1 MTLRQW
7 RRKLV
12 ITCLLVALIVVLYW
26 NHKRLTADL
35 RSLDARRR
43 VGSGGGGGGDGR
55 HSPSAQESA
64 VDDKPIAADDLTWR
78 LLTTIDTNIIDIEGV
93 YDKKLVDLSELKKC
107 DLCLGIDFCHTL
119 VTNLL
124 VTTAPALPSYIS
136 LRNAVM
142 KTTNEKITLMS
153 QSSDKW
159 SRLESIVCANAS
171 QRVATCDHSLAVRN
185 SFMAK
190 SDLFAIDNYR
200 HLFRQI
206 VMQMRANGGHQ
217 QNELFLQGVFTQCTT
232 KKYLQLLQ
240 NSFDTNDDKRVD
252 LSEQSHLLSSLLAF
266 PGYAVHRMLS
276 KSETDLQTLKIRGVC
291 GRLVAFEGNFQT
303 LADFIAAEKSFEV
316 IAGLAVQ
323 IIQLVDDLQDEDPNW
338 YYLHTELTIDSYV
351 VNTEGE
357 VFLSDLNH
365 MLVIDKSL
373 LEDHSLRRQQSLLHS
388 QVCNEPCFQTFHKRF
403 LEAFN
408 TTSSLPSLECQRV
421 HLYYGQHM
429 YAMICRN
436 IFSSLEMSAAAGDDS
451 QRPPSGSSGRP
462 SGGHPSP
469 LASVR
474 TGLLSSVPNKDREN
488 VDDLLRECVYET
500 SPGGRKQALFMS

>member
-43 VGSGGGGGGDGR
+43 VGSGGAGGGSDGR

-64 VDDKPIAADDLTWR
+64 VDDRPVAADDLTWR

-217 QNELFLQGVFTQCTT
+217 QNELYLQGVFTQCTT

-252 LSEQSHLLSSLLAF
+252 LSEQSHLLS
-266 PGYAVHRMLS
+266 
-276 KSETDLQTLKIRGVC
+276 
-291 GRLVAFEGNFQT
+291 
-303 LADFIAAEKSFEV
+303 
-316 IAGLAVQ
+316 
-323 IIQLVDDLQDEDPNW
+323 
-338 YYLHTELTIDSYV
+338 
-351 VNTEGE
+351 
-357 VFLSDLNH
+357 
-365 MLVIDKSL
+365 
-373 LEDHSLRRQQSLLHS
+373 
-388 QVCNEPCFQTFHKRF
+388 
-403 LEAFN
+403 
-408 TTSSLPSLECQRV
+408 
-421 HLYYGQHM
+421 
-429 YAMICRN
+429 
-436 IFSSLEMSAAAGDDS
+436 
-451 QRPPSGSSGRP
+451 
-462 SGGHPSP
+462 
-469 LASVR
+469 
-474 TGLLSSVPNKDREN
+474 
-488 VDDLLRECVYET
+488 
-500 SPGGRKQALFMS
+500 